1 MMSDRTTL
9 RPFSMDKD
17 THFVSNASPAGISA
31 SLYQEEKDG
40 SWVPVD
46 HANRE
51 LSAAKQRCQ
60 SQIDWESL
68 GKSWGMTQFRHYL
81 VGK

>member
-17 THFVSNASPAGISA
+17 THFVSNA